1 MMLGHARYPLVC
13 CSLIALLLAPG
24 WLVADE
30 PRGNGKQDLPA
41 AVTDAVE
48 FRPDID
54 PIVRDHCLSCHGTK
68 QQKGGF
74 RLDQKSAAMRGGD
87 SFSPAIIPR
96 KSAASPLV
104 RMVAGLEEGFEMP
117 AQGDRLTARQ
127 ISLLRGWIDQGASW
141 PDDAAGDVDPRR
153 QHWAW
158 QPIRRP
164 SVPTKTPTGHEAWGR
179 NPIDA
184 FILAQLS
191 AQNLTPS
198 PAADLPTLAR
208 RVLFTL
214 TVLPPSPNEVVS
226 WIDLDAT
233 TNIHSTL
240 AYEQLVDRLLASPRY
255 GERWARHWLDV
266 VRFAESDGFETNQP
280 RPNAWPYRDYVI
292 RSFNEDKPYDRFVF
306 EQLAGDRVGRDEAM
320 GFLVG
325 GPFDRVKSPDIVLTL
340 TQRADELHDMIG
352 TTGSAFLGVT
362 VGCARCHSHKFD
374 PISQTDYYAMR
385 AVFAGVQHGE
395 RQLKPADYEQRMAEN
410 ARLQAQIERLDTLLA
425 PFAPAAYPQQTIL
438 LDDRGDSR
446 GPEAVGV
453 TQVVPRIGVQT
464 HQVGTG
470 RGQASDPGDALHLP
484 NLGRDYSYWNNAA
497 GRDLFTWNPRAE
509 GSYRIWLSWGCGF
522 NTHSPDATYLLDR
535 DGNLETREDQTELAV
550 VDQRQF
556 ADGSDSVSQ
565 QPLWSGF
572 RDAGV
577 HRLQPTSRI
586 VLRGGKTAAYVSADL
601 ICLQAEETKTAS
613 NQPRLRSTVVRR
625 ANVER
630 FAPVAA
636 RWVRMTIQEATA
648 AEPCIDELEIFSAG
662 ANPRNVALATAG
674 TKVSASGSLPG
685 HEIHQLKHIHDGKYG
700 NNWSWIADKPQ
711 GWVQFELPSVT
722 EIDRIVW
729 SRDREEPGRFEDRLA
744 SRYVIEV
751 ATEPDQWKVV
761 ASSQDRWPVSGGKV
775 TLATLATATA
785 AEAQRVALL
794 SQERQAIAQRM
805 TTSDALPMV
814 YAGRLTSPEPTQRL
828 HRGDP
833 LQKREAV
840 LPGGIVALGKT
851 WQLPDSATDSERRE
865 ALANWMIDPAH
876 PLTARVLVN
885 RLWHYHFGQGLVA
898 TPSDFGLNGARPTH
912 VELLD
917 WLASELIASGWNVK
931 QIQRLIVTSATYRQ
945 SSQLNPAGL
954 KADAQA
960 RLLWRFPP
968 RRLEAEALRD
978 AILAASGQ
986 LDFRMGGPGFD
997 LFEPNTNY
1005 VKVYQSK
1012 QNFSGP
1018 EFRRMVYQ
1026 SKPRMQLDDVFGT
1039 FDCPDAGQVTPKRNS
1054 SNTPLQALNL
1064 LNSSFILDQSAH
1076 LAARL
1081 QREAGTTPAAQIERA
1096 FAIVFG
1102 RVPAA
1107 EERSGAEQLVQEH
1120 GLEAFCRALYNA
1132 SEFLYVY

>member
-1 MMLGHARYPLVC
+1 M
-13 CSLIALLLAPG
+13 APG

-41 AVTDAVE
+41 AVTDAVD
-48 FRPDID
+48 FRRDIE
-54 PIVRDHCLSCHGTK
+54 PIFRDHCLSCHGTK

-127 ISLLRGWIDQGASW
+127 ISVLRGWIDQGASW

-214 TVLPPSPNEVVS
+214 TGLPPSPDEVAS

-453 TQVVPRIGVQT
+453 TQVVPRIGVQP

-470 RGQASDPGDALHLP
+470 RGQASDPGDALRLP

-497 GRDLFTWNPRAE
+497 GRDL
-509 GSYRIWLSWGCGF
+509 
-522 NTHSPDATYLLDR
+522 
-535 DGNLETREDQTELAV
+535 
-550 VDQRQF
+550 
-556 ADGSDSVSQ
+556 
-565 QPLWSGF
+565 
-572 RDAGV
+572 
-577 HRLQPTSRI
+577 
-586 VLRGGKTAAYVSADL
+586 
-601 ICLQAEETKTAS
+601 
-613 NQPRLRSTVVRR
+613 
-625 ANVER
+625 
-630 FAPVAA
+630 
-636 RWVRMTIQEATA
+636 
-648 AEPCIDELEIFSAG
+648 
-662 ANPRNVALATAG
+662 
-674 TKVSASGSLPG
+674 
-685 HEIHQLKHIHDGKYG
+685 
-700 NNWSWIADKPQ
+700 
-711 GWVQFELPSVT
+711 
-722 EIDRIVW
+722 
-729 SRDREEPGRFEDRLA
+729 
-744 SRYVIEV
+744 
-751 ATEPDQWKVV
+751 
-761 ASSQDRWPVSGGKV
+761 
-775 TLATLATATA
+775 
-785 AEAQRVALL
+785 
-794 SQERQAIAQRM
+794 
-805 TTSDALPMV
+805 
-814 YAGRLTSPEPTQRL
+814 
-828 HRGDP
+828 
-833 LQKREAV
+833 
-840 LPGGIVALGKT
+840 
-851 WQLPDSATDSERRE
+851 
-865 ALANWMIDPAH
+865 
-876 PLTARVLVN
+876 TARS
-885 RLWHYHFGQGLVA
+885 RWQ
-898 TPSDFGLNGARPTH
+898 
-912 VELLD
+912 
-917 WLASELIASGWNVK
+917 SGDSRGSVG
-931 QIQRLIVTSATYRQ
+931 V
-945 SSQLNPAGL
+945 
-954 KADAQA
+954 
-960 RLLWRFPP
+960 
-968 RRLEAEALRD
+968 
-978 AILAASGQ
+978 
-986 LDFRMGGPGFD
+986 GG
-997 LFEPNTNY
+997 N
-1005 VKVYQSK
+1005 
-1012 QNFSGP
+1012 
-1018 EFRRMVYQ
+1018 
-1026 SKPRMQLDDVFGT
+1026 
-1039 FDCPDAGQVTPKRNS
+1039 
-1054 SNTPLQALNL
+1054 
-1064 LNSSFILDQSAH
+1064 
-1076 LAARL
+1076 
-1081 QREAGTTPAAQIERA
+1081 
-1096 FAIVFG
+1096 
-1102 RVPAA
+1102 
-1107 EERSGAEQLVQEH
+1107 
-1120 GLEAFCRALYNA
+1120 
-1132 SEFLYVY
+1132 